1 MIVRCFLSDCN
12 IKVTVYIN
20 FLDCLVFLIWQNVL
34 RTDEQDSVKSYY
46 LAHDRLITFNRHK
59 SARVDS
65 IQLIFQLVLIYHQYN
80 NFPGVEFVFDESN
93 PYLTPTTQWIGGLV
107 VQIVSTILSAYSTLQ
122 FQLDVSSKICCR

>member
-1 MIVRCFLSDCN
+1 MFSNWLN
-12 IKVTVYIN
+12 ISI
-20 FLDCLVFLIWQNVL
+20 FLIACFFLMWQNIF

-80 NFPGVEFVFDESN
+80 NFPGVEFIFDESN
-93 PYLTPTTQWIGGLV
+93 PYLSPTTQWIGGLV

-122 FQLDVSSKICCR
+122 FQLDVSSRRNLDTAAIP